1 MILSWEILYKHGIMA
16 IDDYL
21 YNKDELL
28 KSPFEAVNHFL
39 KLYNGK
45 YKLLHSGYRIFLEKL

>member
-1 MILSWEILYKHGIMA
+1 MA

-45 YKLLHSGYRIFLEKL
+45 YKLLHFGYRIFLEKL